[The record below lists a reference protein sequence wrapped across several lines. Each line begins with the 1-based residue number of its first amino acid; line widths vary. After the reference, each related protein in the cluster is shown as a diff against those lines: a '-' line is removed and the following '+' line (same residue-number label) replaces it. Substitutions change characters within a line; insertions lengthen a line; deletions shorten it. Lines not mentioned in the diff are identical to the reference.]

1 VEQNFTGDASAPFV
15 PKPAY
20 LAALA
25 AQTGIGNAS
34 TFVGRVAA
42 TLLAPPAWNLTSSS
56 AFVYAFAG
64 GTLPQPAAAF
74 AVYSN
79 VSTCVAAP
87 DAASRA
93 ACGAPA
99 VDEMGCLAL
108 GCCFDEALPANA
120 TGVPKCYAPAQPAQ
134 QPDSACPASERSDC
148 GYDGIGEKECTD
160 TRGCCWDSSSHP
172 SGPQC
177 FFHADQRIGGP
188 VNISFPVAPA
198 PDDACFS
205 VRDVYGFDR
214 GSVCATAG
222 VLTML
227 ATDGPAYLL

>member
-1 VEQNFTGDASAPFV
+1 MLPAMQVVGIDLGTTNSAVAAMEGGKPTIITNAEGGRTTPSVVAFTKTGDR
-15 PKPAY
+15 
-20 LAALA
+20 L
-25 AQTGIGNAS
+25 
-34 TFVGRVAA
+34 VGQVLVEARQDDAA
-42 TLLAPPAWNLTSSS
+42 TRRVGHGDQQVPGRRRGARGAGRHQHPLRRSLRPALS
-56 AFVYAFAG
+56 
-64 GTLPQPAAAF
+64 
-74 AVYSN
+74 
-79 VSTCVAAP
+79 
-87 DAASRA
+87 
-93 ACGAPA
+93 
-99 VDEMGCLAL
+99 
-108 GCCFDEALPANA
+108 
-120 TGVPKCYAPAQPAQ
+120 QPAQ

-160 TRGCCWDSSSHP
+160 TRGCCWDSSPHP

-198 PDDACFS
+198 PDDACFN